1 MNTITQISSV
11 QFQGR
16 AALNLEK
23 RRAFLQH
30 KASGILNQSYKDIV
44 ELSKNASDR
53 NLNFLDALI
62 EHYNQFNY
70 YRKPAEKENSKLVN
84 NIFAM
89 VKNPKDIHY
98 AIVARFENSF
108 ENMSRVFAS
117 GQNKKKYLQFAKFVN
132 DDIVGL
138 HNESSRNFIPE
149 LLESPFVDK
158 YIKNYK
164 DIRPYLVAHKDK
176 PDVIRNLNKMFENNK
191 YDKDL
196 FNVELN
202 EYKIKKEFCYKGTK
216 ILNKDVYF
224 DNYNKY
230 SHNLMHTLKKA
241 IGFNDDVLANG
252 ADKSLL
258 HALQTANKENVELR
272 RALTRN
278 LAGSFHELD
287 NVVKAKRLNS
297 LTRIFD
303 KMDKDEHAKNFI
315 KNSIGSIPDTINV
328 EDLEDVMNN
337 VSTKKLDIFRKN
349 AWNIIQQTEK
359 DERISELNNN
369 IKNPF
374 YLSEFRR
381 INSDKTISYGFG
393 TAPSFFTK
401 IAKSVENGF
410 NILRDKYTPETSKIV
425 EKTNVIETV
434 ATKSGLE
441 ENANIGVKP
450 EIKPEVK
457 TIEPQSSVIKNAHK
471 RVDSKMAKQ
480 IVADNVISF
489 VTPKLGEKTLA
500 KQNVLYAKN
509 ATKIRLSMLPE
520 IFASIVDTRKVDRA
534 VGKKHSKSA
543 NQDVLKLYLKIN
555 GANRK
560 FVNYLLK
567 KRNVDNTRM
576 FEVKDIIAILD
587 KAEFKIAQ
595 DKNLNSGYRASDAR
609 KYYNHLYESKV
620 EQFGKV
626 KPQRKL
632 RTNV

>member
-1 MNTITQISSV
+1 MNTITHTSSV
-11 QFQGR
+11 QFQGM
-16 AALNLEK
+16 AALNLAK
-23 RRAFLQH
+23 RRAYLQH

-44 ELSKNASDR
+44 ELSKDASDKK
-53 NLNFLDALI
+53 LNFLDVLI

-70 YRKPAEKENSKLVN
+70 YRKPEEKDNSKLVN
-84 NIFAM
+84 NIFEM

-98 AIVARFENSF
+98 AIVARFDKSF
-108 ENMSRVFAS
+108 ENMSRIFAS

-138 HNESSRNFIPE
+138 HNEGSRDFIPD
-149 LLESPFVDK
+149 LLESPFIDK

-176 PDVIRNLNKMFENNK
+176 PDVISKLNKMFENNM

-202 EYKIKKEFCYKGTK
+202 EYKIKKEFCYNGTK
-216 ILNKDVYF
+216 FLNKDVYF

-241 IGFNDDVLANG
+241 ICFNDEVLANG

-328 EDLEDVMNN
+328 EDLEEIMNN

-359 DERISELNNN
+359 GERISELNNN

-374 YLSEFRR
+374 YLSKFRR
-381 INSDKTISYGFG
+381 INSTKDASYGLNDS
-393 TAPSFFTK
+393 PKFFTK
-401 IAKSVENGF
+401 IAMRVENGF
-410 NILRDKYTPETSKIV
+410 NILRDKFAAETSNVVESPKVVENVATTPEISPI
-425 EKTNVIETV
+425 
-434 ATKSGLE
+434 
-441 ENANIGVKP
+441 
-450 EIKPEVK
+450 EIKPDINK
-457 TIEPQSSVIKNAHK
+457 KARK
-471 RVDSKMAKQ
+471 VDYKMAKQ
-480 IVADNVISF
+480 MVADNVISF

-500 KQNVLYAKN
+500 KQNDLYTKN

-520 IFASIVDTRKVDRA
+520 IFTSIVDTRKADRA
-534 VGKKHSKSA
+534 IGKKHSRSA
-543 NQDVLKLYLKIN
+543 NKDVLKLYLKIN
-555 GANRK
+555 GSNK
-560 FVNYLLK
+560 KLVNYLLK
-567 KRNVDNTRM
+567 IRKADNTRM

-587 KAEFKIAQ
+587 KAESKIAQ
-595 DKNLNSGYRASDAR
+595 DKKLNPEYRARDAR
-609 KYYNHLYESKV
+609 RYYNYLYESKV

-632 RTNV
+632 RTNA